1 MSLSV
6 YCGSENIVSGTEL
19 RLNCSR
25 GVQLR
30 NPEHNLEYSSTLSV
44 QFPAGEPFQT
54 VSVGLLVLADL
65 ENKKDATSSPVSI
78 TVTNPW
84 NEETKEIF
92 LHFVPV
98 IYSTFS
104 LLTAMS
110 KKFLQVT
117 VLSPSSG
124 NYVLK
129 NGRMEIINVQQISG
143 LKLTPIN
150 QKYPEIVIS
159 KQFEGSFLWELDIGE
174 VRNDET
180 PAKVKFTLDYV
191 PEDRSEP
198 ERSFSAIYQFQDYR
212 TLYTI
217 HAKVEPA
224 KGKTSISLILN
235 LYLDWKFQNM

>member
-1 MSLSV
+1 MFQLTLSV
-6 YCGSENIVSGTEL
+6 YCGSESTVPGTEL
-19 RLNCSR
+19 ELTCSR

-30 NPEHNLEYSSTLSV
+30 NPELNLEYSSSLSV

-54 VSVGLLVLADL
+54 ISVGLLILADL
-65 ENKKDATSSPVSI
+65 ENKKDATTSPVAI
-78 TVTNPW
+78 TVSNPW
-84 NEETKEIF
+84 TGETKEIV

-117 VLSPSSG
+117 VLSPSG
-124 NYVLK
+124 RNFVLK
-129 NGRMEIINVQQISG
+129 NGGMDIINTQQTSG
-143 LKLTPIN
+143 LKLAPLSKT
-150 QKYPEIVIS
+150 YPEIVIS

-198 ERSFSAIYQFQDYR
+198 ERSYSAIYQFQDYR

-224 KGKTSISLILN
+224 KGKTCV
-235 LYLDWKFQNM
+235 

>member
-6 YCGSENIVSGTEL
+6 YCGSENIISGTEL
-19 RLNCSR
+19 QLNCSR